1 MITKFK
7 GRFRVVI
14 LELRSLYPMLVRG
27 SKYETVV
34 GLPTGANLYY
44 KYYDKKQQI
53 MYLMYTHPDFD
64 VVEIGAQIPVQDIY
78 FKTLE
83 KGEME

>member
-7 GRFRVVI
+7 GRFRVVS
-14 LELRSLYPMLVRG
+14 LELRSLYPMLVQG

-34 GLPTGANLYY
+34 GLPTGALLYY

-53 MYLMYTHPDFD
+53 IYLMYTHPDFD
-64 VVEIGAQIPVQDIY
+64 VVEIGASIPVQDIY
-78 FKTLE
+78 LKTMEE
-83 KGEME
+83 K